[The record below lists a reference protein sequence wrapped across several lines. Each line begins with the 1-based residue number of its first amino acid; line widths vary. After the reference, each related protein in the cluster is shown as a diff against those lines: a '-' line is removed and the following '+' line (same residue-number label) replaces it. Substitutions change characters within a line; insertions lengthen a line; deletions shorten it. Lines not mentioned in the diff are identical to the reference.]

1 MLHVVVGEEKQ
12 QKNLRPPMQQD
23 NCMEPWTWSSQ
34 HQSPRLMNVVKQL
47 GYFFHTPCLK
57 CIAKYVVFTK
67 VHGGAFT
74 SQCIML

>member
-12 QKNLRPPMQQD
+12 QKYLRPPMQQD

-47 GYFFHTPCLK
+47 GYFFSHSLSQVYSEVR
-57 CIAKYVVFTK
+57 CI
-67 VHGGAFT
+67 H
-74 SQCIML
+74 